1 MYIASMTALVVQCFH
16 STNVH
21 FFHAEPTMTRA
32 AAAKMRRAEQC
43 LLALEPRRDDA
54 SLARALRNVQD
65 HGWDYARASTQGGTH
80 GIHPYPAKFIP
91 QIPRQL
97 IELLHPGD
105 DSAIF
110 DPFCGSGTTLV
121 EAQARSLPAIGI
133 DLNPL
138 ATLVAR
144 VKTRAPKK
152 PIAPVAKRLSA
163 LAERRPAP
171 IPPIPRVDHWFQ
183 APVQRGLAALVAQID
198 GVDDVATR
206 EALQVALSSIIV
218 RVSNQDGDTRYAA
231 VAKPGLTE
239 GLVHRLFLAA
249 AHSIDAAHAEQF
261 GVLPLHRPAG
271 VQIIT
276 RDILAVKAAD
286 LAHRVGLVVTSPPYP
301 NAYEYW
307 LYHKYRMYWLG
318 MDPLVVR
325 EAEIGARPHFFKKN
339 PHTAADFER
348 QMGGV
353 FSLIA
358 AVLIPQGLASFV
370 VGRSIIHGV
379 EVDNLALLV
388 RSGVAHGFRLL
399 TTATRA
405 IPQHR
410 KSFNPAHAP
419 IVEETIA
426 VFGR

>member
-1 MYIASMTALVVQCFH
+1 
-16 STNVH
+16 
-21 FFHAEPTMTRA
+21 MTRA
-32 AAAKMRRAEQC
+32 VATKMRRADQVP
-43 LLALEPRRDDA
+43 LDLEPRRDQA
-54 SLARALRNVQD
+54 SLARALRSVQEQ
-65 HGWDYARASTQGGTH
+65 GWDFARAPTQGGTH

-105 DSAIF
+105 DSAVL

-121 EAQARSLPAIGI
+121 EAQAKSLPAIGI

-152 PIAPVAKRLSA
+152 PIAPIAKRLIG
-163 LAERRPAP
+163 LAEQHPAP

-183 APVQRGLAALVAQID
+183 APVQRALAAIVAQIG
-198 GVDDVATR
+198 GVEDVATR

-231 VAKPGLTE
+231 VEKPGLDAD
-239 GLVHRLFLAA
+239 LVHRLFLSAA
-249 AHSIDAAHAEQF
+249 QSIDAAHAQQF
-261 GVLPLHRPAG
+261 GVLPLRRPR

-276 RDILAVKAAD
+276 RDILTVKASE
-286 LAHRVGLVVTSPPYP
+286 LAGRIGLVVTSPPYP

-353 FSLIA
+353 FQLIA
-358 AVLIPQGLASFV
+358 GVLLRRGLACFV
-370 VGRSIIHGV
+370 VGRSIIHGE
-379 EVDNLALLV
+379 EVDNLALLE
-388 RSGVAHGFRLL
+388 RSAIAHGFRLL
-399 TTATRA
+399 TTAKRA

-426 VFGR
+426 IFGRR